1 MFSIDRFDYESLY
14 FQALEGKILSAAM
27 ADHKTVYFLTDSGE
41 KYALLHFQD
50 CCEHVYIESIEG
62 DLNDLV
68 GTPILKAEEARSRNN
83 DKYESMTWTFYKIT
97 TVKGYVDIR
106 FCGTS
111 NGYYSESVTFVKVN

>member
-1 MFSIDRFDYESLY
+1 M
-14 FQALEGKILSAAM
+14 
-27 ADHKTVYFLTDSGE
+27 
-41 KYALLHFQD
+41 
-50 CCEHVYIESIEG
+50 
-62 DLNDLV
+62 